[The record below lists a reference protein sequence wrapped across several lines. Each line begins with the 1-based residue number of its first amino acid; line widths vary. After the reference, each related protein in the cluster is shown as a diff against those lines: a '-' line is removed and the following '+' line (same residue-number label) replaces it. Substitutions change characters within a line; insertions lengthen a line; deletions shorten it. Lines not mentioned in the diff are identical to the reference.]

1 MKTVHFNA
9 MHLNAQP
16 EHNQKTFQ
24 KGKEIQIQIREKR
37 QQEEVWIIQDFLF
50 KKFRKVTIMTLD
62 QGGGWI

>member
-9 MHLNAQP
+9 MHLNAQL
-16 EHNQKTFQ
+16 EHNQNTFQ
-24 KGKEIQIQIREKR
+24 KGKEIRTQIQEKR